1 MISAKNLT
9 RIYNSAA
16 GKVAALNNV
25 SLEIPPGEL
34 VSVIGES
41 GSGKSTLMNI
51 LGCLD
56 VPTGGEY
63 RLNGKLVSAL
73 DHDTLSKIRNSEIG
87 FIFQSFNLLSRLTAL
102 ENVELP
108 LIYAK
113 IPRAKRRELSL
124 SALDKVGLS
133 SRVTHKPA
141 ELSGGQQQRVAI
153 ARAIAMNPSLILAD
167 EPTGNLDSES
177 GAEVLSLLTGLN
189 DKGATV
195 IIITHDYNTAKKARR
210 IVRISAG
217 RIEYDIKT

>member
-1 MISAKNLT
+1 
-9 RIYNSAA
+9 
-16 GKVAALNNV
+16 
-25 SLEIPPGEL
+25 
-34 VSVIGES
+34 
-41 GSGKSTLMNI
+41 MNI